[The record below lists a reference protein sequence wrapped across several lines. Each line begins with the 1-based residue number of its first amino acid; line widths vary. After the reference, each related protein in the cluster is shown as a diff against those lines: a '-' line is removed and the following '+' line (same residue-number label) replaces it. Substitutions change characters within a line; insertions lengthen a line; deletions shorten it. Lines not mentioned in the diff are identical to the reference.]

1 MIPIIDITGIPEG
14 HYCYEPIGW
23 DGEIYRTKTCPHW
36 VWVSDGVAKCMK
48 FDIDDSRDG
57 TLIWDQVKECGYNMG
72 DD

>member
-1 MIPIIDITGIPEG
+1 MIPIIDITGIPKG

-23 DGEIYRTKTCPHW
+23 DGTTYRVKCCPHW
-36 VWVSDGVAKCMK
+36 LRTDEESAKCMK

-57 TLIWDQVKECGYNMG
+57 TLLWDQVKECGLNYG